1 MPSGDEAPRQELS
14 KLSKANNADPQML
27 LRLHLLLGSC
37 FKVKGHGSVQS

>member
-14 KLSKANNADPQML
+14 KLSKANDADPQML